1 MSTFYDLKVSDLQ
14 KITQESISVSLSIPE
29 KLKSIFDFTPGQFVM
44 VEKEIDGENLRR
56 YYSIYAPKN
65 CDSIKLGIKLKGE
78 DGFADYAMHQ
88 LAVGDTLR
96 VSPPMDDIAYDFN
109 PDDEARYMAIAIG
122 SGITPFYSII
132 QSMLQHEPK
141 KKFVLVYGNHDV
153 SRTMFY
159 KELTQLQQQH
169 PDRLHIHFVFSQ
181 DTSGDYKGRINSEV
195 ISEILDK
202 EGTNFKKVFMIGP
215 DEMKKELAEALQSKG
230 VGKEKLSYRV
240 YS

>member
-1 MSTFYDLKVSDLQ
+1 MNTFYDLKVSDLQ
-14 KITQESISVSLSIPE
+14 ELTPESISVSLSIPE
-29 KLKSIFDFTPGQFVM
+29 ELKGIFDFTPGQFVM

-56 YYSIYAPKN
+56 YYSIYAPKA

-88 LAVGDTLR
+88 LTVGETLR
-96 VSPPMDDIAYDFN
+96 VSPPMNDIAYDFN
-109 PDDEARYMAIAIG
+109 PDGEGRYMAITIG

-169 PDRLHIHFVFSQ
+169 PDRLHIYFVYSQ
-181 DTSGDYKGRINSEV
+181 DNSGDYKGRINSEI
-195 ISEILDK
+195 ISDILDK
-202 EGTNFKKVFMIGP
+202 EGTDFKKVFMIGP
-215 DEMKKELAEALQSKG
+215 DEMKKGLAETLKTKG
-230 VGKEKLSYRV
+230 IDKEQLSYRV